1 MVTPFLDNRGLLS
14 IGVHAVLLFYLLILA
29 GILLQ
34 KKLWEG
40 LVTRVVRH
48 KTGVPIAVLLS
59 YLCLGIYSTMNC

>member
-48 KTGVPIAVLLS
+48 KTGVCQLQFYCLTSVLE
-59 YLCLGIYSTMNC
+59 YIVP